1 MMCCPI
7 KLWCIS
13 FIYVGIYLCLY
24 IRFSQILDFYEF
36 CDRWLWLRFMPGA
49 ARLIL
54 LTSWRDLL
62 SYALYSLKV
71 LHRTLMAAFMCLR
84 YAWIDFHELSSS
96 QKIFF
101 SAEKLDGSFTHFIIL
116 SCIGCQWHRGFRF
129 TNRKGYFKLGPTG
142 LFWKSSFFRFFQ
154 GDLFAYNNLLPSYQY
169 QVGMNFVTARSES
182 SILHVFPF
190 NSEKKRGGVAIQTVL
205 SYWHFNSIM

>member
-7 KLWCIS
+7 ELWCIS
-13 FIYVGIYLCLY
+13 FIYIGIYLCLY
-24 IRFSQILDFYEF
+24 IRFLQILDFYEF
-36 CDRWLWLRFMPGA
+36 CDRWPWLRFMPGE

-96 QKIFF
+96 QKNILL
-101 SAEKLDGSFTHFIIL
+101 SRKVRWFIYLLHNIVL
-116 SCIGCQWHRGFRF
+116 YRVPMTLRF
-129 TNRKGYFKLGPTG
+129 QDHQQKR
-142 LFWKSSFFRFFQ
+142 LFWIGDYRSVLEKQFFPIFSEWFICLQ
-154 GDLFAYNNLLPSYQY
+154 QL
-169 QVGMNFVTARSES
+169 VT
-182 SILHVFPF
+182 V
-190 NSEKKRGGVAIQTVL
+190 
-205 SYWHFNSIM
+205 